1 MVGSNAVLVPTPPNS
16 RVVQVEFQARL
27 FAFKVPSVMQRPNNY
42 LYNVLGRGGGVPDYI
57 HSILGPK
64 TLFQLLS

>member
-42 LYNVLGRGGGVPDYI
+42 LYNFFLGGVPDYI

-64 TLFQLLS
+64 TLF